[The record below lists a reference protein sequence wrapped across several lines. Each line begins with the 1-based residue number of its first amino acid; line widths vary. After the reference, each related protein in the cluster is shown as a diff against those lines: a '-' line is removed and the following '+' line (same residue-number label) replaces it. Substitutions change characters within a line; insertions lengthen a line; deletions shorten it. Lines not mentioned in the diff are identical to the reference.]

1 MQNHNQTL
9 NDASGIYH
17 PGDTV
22 TVSTDFV
29 IWTGSVDKT
38 KVISYKKDSSTVV
51 DVTNVVYKNS
61 SSTVRSM
68 ADYKYKKN
76 SSTVV

>member
-1 MQNHNQTL
+1 MYKRQ
-9 NDASGIYH
+9 
-17 PGDTV
+17 V